1 MAHFLARRL
10 LLQFVVFGGVLV
22 LTFLISH
29 IVPGDPALLRAG
41 PKASAETIAKIRHDM
56 GLDRPLPVQ
65 LWVYVRELLR
75 GDLGTSIRTQRPVI
89 QDITEHFPA
98 TFELI
103 TTSLLVVIVI
113 GIPLGVLSA
122 VRKDR
127 LPDHLSRVIAISGV
141 SLPVFWLGLLLIYV
155 FFVRLGWLPG
165 TGRLD
170 MAVEPPPTLTGLYVV
185 DALAARD
192 WEALRSTVRHLLL
205 PVFLLSYVSLAPVVR
220 MVRSSMLEVL
230 GQDYIRTARAKGLP
244 ERLIVYRH
252 ALRNALIPTLTIIGL
267 SYGTLLQGAVVTETI
282 FAWPGM
288 AYYAVGSMTYLDYPA
303 VMGITLVSALIYTS
317 VNLIVDLLYGVVDPR
332 IRYD

>member
-10 LLQFVVFGGVLV
+10 LLQFMVLAGVLV

-29 IVPGDPALLRAG
+29 TVPGDPALLRAG
-41 PKASAETIAKIRHDM
+41 PKASAETIARIRHDM

-65 LWVYVRELLR
+65 LWVYVRDLFR
-75 GDLGTSIRTQRPVI
+75 GDLGTSILTQRPVVD
-89 QDITEHFPA
+89 DIANHFPA
-98 TFELI
+98 TFEL
-103 TTSLLVVIVI
+103 TTASLLVVIVV

-122 VRKDR
+122 VRRDR
-127 LPDHLSRVIAISGV
+127 LPDHVGRIIAISGV
-141 SLPVFWLGLLLIYV
+141 SLPVFWLGLMLIYI

-170 MAVEPPPTLTGLYVV
+170 IGVEPPPGLTGLYLL

-192 WEALRSTVRHLLL
+192 WQALGSTIRHLLL
-205 PVFLLSYVSLAPVVR
+205 PVLLLSYVSLAPVVR

-230 GQDYIRTARAKGLP
+230 GADYIRTARAKGLA
-244 ERLIVYRH
+244 ERLVVYRH

-303 VMGITLVSALIYTS
+303 VIGITLVSALIYST